1 MERKRFPRLLAI
13 HGGAGRWQEKS
24 LEKARAGIKEA
35 LEAGYSKLKRTN
47 SALKAVLEAVRIM
60 EENPIFNCGKGSS
73 LTIDG
78 KVQMDASLMTSD
90 GRFGAVGAIEGV
102 KHPID
107 IAYKV
112 MTETNHFLIVGEG
125 AKKLARFW
133 GFPPYNPYT
142 KKAREALFRLRK
154 KPKLWYLPNL
164 RRYLSLGTV
173 GAIALDP
180 YGRFAAANSTG
191 GYTGKL
197 PGRIGDT
204 PIYGAG
210 TWACPEGAVVG
221 TGVGE
226 ELIRSFLCKKVG
238 DLLRKYPAQ
247 KAINLAIK
255 GIRDVGV
262 IAIDKRGNIGSA
274 FTARAMPWGYCKE
287 GEIKVF

>member
-1 MERKRFPRLLAI
+1 MKKRFPSLLVI

-24 LEKARAGIKEA
+24 LVEAQKGIERALKISYPI
-35 LEAGYSKLKRTN
+35 LENTN
-47 SALKAVLEAVRIM
+47 SALKAVLEAIRVM
-60 EENPIFNCGKGSS
+60 EDDPIFNCGKGSS

-78 KVQMDASLMTSD
+78 RIQMDAAVMTSD
-90 GRFGAVGAIEGV
+90 GKFGAVGAIENV
-102 KHPID
+102 RHPID

-112 MTETNHFLIVGEG
+112 MTETSHLLIVGDG

-133 GFPPYNPYT
+133 GFLPYNPIT
-142 KKAREALFRLRK
+142 QKAKEALARLRK
-154 KPKLWYLPNL
+154 RPKLWYLPGL
-164 RRYLSLGTV
+164 KRYLSLGTV
-173 GAIALDP
+173 GAVALDR

-210 TWACPEGAVVG
+210 TWACQYGAAVG

-238 DLLRKYPAQ
+238 DLMKRFSAQ
-247 KAINLAIK
+247 KAVAIAIK
-255 GIRDVGV
+255 GLRDVGV
-262 IAIDKRGNIGSA
+262 IAIDRKGNIGSGY
-274 FTARAMPWGYCKE
+274 TTRAMPWGYSKE
-287 GEIKVF
+287 GELKIF